1 MQTPNDRRQL
11 LPVITRLPSEKELV
25 GMLHQSITKRGEM
38 LELPIDIEPAVR
50 LRLQAVVGRRAGEE
64 APTWYLYMDNYGDQT
79 PPTDP
84 ADGQP
89 RPIDSKLEWIH
100 QSGDMDHIHSLLQS
114 SLQQFDRESLTDSL
128 DKPTFTPFKAD
139 QNVIKA
145 EDEPGVFDGDL
156 TRLPVEA
163 LLQSITSSKMTGKL
177 ECRNSKK
184 TVSVFFEN
192 GNPKNAY
199 TGRTV
204 GEEALVDL
212 MTWKVGQ
219 FSFYPNQTIE
229 ERTIVKP
236 INALLLE
243 AATLI
248 DFTTF
253 LEKAGLRGDSVLTRG
268 PVFTESEFEE
278 KLKRAVPVDMNRQK
292 SFYQA
297 IDGNV
302 TLASI
307 IESGRYSRSHW
318 IPLAYNLI
326 SNGMVTINPRPVVA
340 GTGSGTTISSVSNS
354 SLSNSSVTNNAIS
367 DSAISNEISTFARS
381 HIYSDSGV
389 ISYVAFLYFIE
400 QEFYRY
406 ECFRSPFSLVY
417 LKPSLRLENGSSEEG
432 EIGREMLQEIIKRI
446 NHTKRKADL
455 LAHYQLDSYALLLPQ
470 TNLQG
475 VTAFAGRLVG
485 ALMTNPP
492 SKQLS
497 VTVGIASLPEDCDS
511 WVSLIAHMHNN
522 QRRFG

>member
-1 MQTPNDRRQL
+1 MQTPNDRRQQ
-11 LPVITRLPSEKELV
+11 LPVLTRLPSEKELI

-64 APTWYLYMDNYGDQT
+64 APTWYLYMDNYGDQQ
-79 PPTDP
+79 PL
-84 ADGQP
+84 ADATQAQP

-100 QSGDMDHIHSLLQS
+100 QSGDMEHIYSLLQTS
-114 SLQQFDRESLTDSL
+114 VQQFDRESLADSL
-128 DKPTFTPFKAD
+128 DKPAFTPFNPS
-139 QNVIKA
+139 QPVVKA

-184 TVSVFFEN
+184 TISVFFES

-204 GEEALVDL
+204 GEEAIIDL
-212 MTWKVGQ
+212 MTWKEGT

-229 ERTIVKP
+229 ERTILKP

-243 AATLI
+243 AATLT

-253 LEKAGLRGDSVLTRG
+253 LEKAGLRGDSILCRAAVLS
-268 PVFTESEFEE
+268 EDEFEE
-278 KLKRAVPVDMNRQK
+278 RLKKAVPVEMNRQK

-297 IDGNV
+297 IDG
-302 TLASI
+302 TRSLAAI
-307 IESGRYSRSHW
+307 IENKYSRSQW
-318 IPLAYNLI
+318 VPLVYNLVA
-326 SNGMVTINPRPVVA
+326 NGIVTIKKAQNSRVNQ
-340 GTGSGTTISSVSNS
+340 GSVDDERTDLELNRTTI
-354 SLSNSSVTNNAIS
+354 
-367 DSAISNEISTFARS
+367 DSFARS

-400 QEFYRY
+400 QEFYRF
-406 ECFRSPFSLVY
+406 ECFRSPFSLVL
-417 LKPSLRLENGSSEEG
+417 LKPGLRVENGSSEESQLDK
-432 EIGREMLQEIIKRI
+432 ETLQEVIKRV

-455 LAHYQLDSYALLLPQ
+455 LAHYQHDSYALLLPH

-492 SKQLS
+492 RPVCTDGADQKKLV
-497 VTVGIASLPEDCDS
+497 VTVGIASLPENCES
-511 WVSLIAHMHNN
+511 WVSLVAHMHNN
-522 QRRFG
+522 QRRF